1 MRVLPRLA
9 LVAAALAGA
18 AGCKQGLGDR
28 CQVSDDCQSG
38 LVCSTGTNTHVCT
51 PTSAL
56 FIDAGLPSDARI
68 DAGGLFPDAHSPD
81 GPAAPLPDAAPAE
94 DAP

>member
-1 MRVLPRLA
+1 MRVLLRLA
-9 LVAAALAGA
+9 WVAAALAGA

-28 CQVSDDCQSG
+28 CQVTDDCQTG

-51 PTSAL
+51 TTTAL
-56 FIDAGLPSDARI
+56 FVDAGTPADARI
-68 DAGGLFPDAHSPD
+68 DGGGLFPDAHPVD
-81 GPAAPLPDAAPAE
+81 AGAPPPDAALPTA